1 MPKGVYVRT
10 EENIKNIGEAKRK
23 WARENPERAR
33 EITVEAGKTSARKN
47 NTLKDLWENNRE
59 MMMGHVYK
67 NCVQAGRQSNSL
79 KKLWENNRDEMIN
92 VVCSKAGKIGGRNNW
107 KKHRTKMLGVVKKAC
122 GLGGPIA
129 IQKQQKLFPS
139 PIELIVR
146 DFLDELK
153 IKYQPNVWF
162 PYNGTRKEA
171 DIVIPKLN
179 LIIECDG
186 FRHSFPENKNNDK
199 LKTKLFNK
207 LGYKV
212 LRLKGPEIRNGS
224 FENKVLNKIDQIKSK
239 EQII

>member
-79 KKLWENNRDEMIN
+79 KNLWENNRDEMVK
-92 VVCSKAGKIGGRNNW
+92 VVCSEAGKIGGKNNW
-107 KKHRTKMLGVVKKAC
+107 KKHRKKMMKVVVAGIKK
-122 GLGGPIA
+122 L
-129 IQKQQKLFPS
+129 LELHPS

-146 DFLDELK
+146 KFLDELK
-153 IKYQPNVWF
+153 IKYKPNVWF
-162 PYNGTRKEA
+162 PYNGASREA

-186 FRHSFPENKNNDK
+186 WGHNTLEGKEEDEI
-199 LKTKLFNK
+199 KTKFFNK

-224 FENKVLNKIDQIKSK
+224 FKEKVSEIIK
-239 EQII
+239 